1 MILVVNLLAK
11 APHPSLVSMSHGL
24 LLLVDE
30 LGRLEDPL
38 RKEVVLPRAVPDM
51 AKVNLQDAALP
62 ILRHAKVED
71 EERKE
76 AERARIRGDREIVFF
91 DGQFL

>member
-1 MILVVNLLAK
+1 
-11 APHPSLVSMSHGL
+11 MSHGL
-24 LLLVDE
+24 LLVALVCGQKME
-30 LGRLEDPL
+30 M
-38 RKEVVLPRAVPDM
+38 VLPRAVPDM

-76 AERARIRGDREIVFF
+76 AEKARIRGDRDLICFV
-91 DGQFL
+91 GQFS